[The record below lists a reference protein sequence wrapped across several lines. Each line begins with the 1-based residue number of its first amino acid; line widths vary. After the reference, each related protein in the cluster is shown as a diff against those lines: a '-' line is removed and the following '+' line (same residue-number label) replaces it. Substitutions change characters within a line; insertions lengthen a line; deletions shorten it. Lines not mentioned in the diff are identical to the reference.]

1 MSETNLDGIESI
13 QIVRAD
19 GHLTICGAS
28 QPPVA
33 IDSSVEPHIKRDGG
47 RAEISLR
54 SHATIRLPAG
64 VSVEVA
70 DCAGH
75 LEVEDLATPLVLGR
89 IAGNFQARRIGT
101 LTIRSR
107 IAGGARIEGAGA
119 IDGGEVAGNL
129 RVSNARSVSFS
140 KVAGNFEGIDIELVA
155 AIGRT
160 GGDAFAERVGA
171 LRADAIGG
179 KLYAERAGEI
189 DVETVGGKAR
199 VIDATGAVRIRK
211 VGGKLVILGAA
222 GDVKVQ
228 SIGGHASIAGV
239 SGAVELPEVG
249 GALDLRGP
257 FPAGKFWGAQSRG
270 RISVELDAE
279 SSLDLTASTGWGRI
293 RVFGLETANLKRADR
308 NRAQGVIGAEK
319 PEAERTRIALETR
332 HADII
337 FARAG
342 AHDRDYC
349 WSGRGAHRGR
359 RFPGAFDELGEILS
373 EEFGEKIPAFVNSI
387 LGAAGQFVASSGA
400 WSGGFLRS
408 AAEDATRSVR
418 EGMAEA
424 ERAFGD
430 LGEKLPRDI
439 ADSLEEFGRRLS
451 EIIRRAAT
459 EGRGRT
465 REGREETRDRVREA
479 AREMRDSIR
488 AAVREARSR
497 GNDSGRDAATEA
509 AGERPSATSSQTR
522 PFTTAAHQGDVMD
535 ILNAVKEGRIQPAEA
550 DEMIAALMEVERAT
564 ESRSREH

>member
-19 GHLTICGAS
+19 GHLTISGAS
-28 QPPVA
+28 QPPVT
-33 IDSSVEPHIKRDGG
+33 IDCNVEPQVRRDGG
-47 RAEISLR
+47 SAEISLR
-54 SHATIRLPAG
+54 SNATIRVPAG
-64 VSVEVA
+64 VAIEVA

-89 IAGNFQARRIGT
+89 VAGNFHARRIGT

-119 IDGGEVAGNL
+119 IEGGEVAGNL

-140 KVAGNFEGIDIELVA
+140 KVAGNFEGFDIELVA
-155 AIGRT
+155 AIARI
-160 GGDAFAERVGA
+160 GGDAFAERVGV

-179 KLYAERAGEI
+179 KLYAECAGEI

-199 VIDATGAVRIRK
+199 VIDVASAVRIGK
-211 VGGKLVILGAA
+211 VGGKLVILGAV
-222 GDVKVQ
+222 GDVKIQ
-228 SIGGHASIAGV
+228 TIGGHASIAGV
-239 SGAVELPEVG
+239 AGAVELPEVG

-279 SSLDLTASTGWGRI
+279 SSLDVTASTGWGRI

-308 NRAQGVIGAEK
+308 NRVQGVIGADK
-319 PEAERTRIALETR
+319 PEADRTRMALETR

-349 WSGRGAHRGR
+349 WPGRGAHRGR

-373 EEFGEKIPAFVNSI
+373 EEFGEKIPAFVNSV

-400 WSGGFLRS
+400 WSGSFVRT
-408 AAEDATRSVR
+408 AAEDAMRSVR

-424 ERAFGD
+424 ERSFSD

-439 ADSLEEFGRRLS
+439 ADSLQEFGRRLS
-451 EIIRRAAT
+451 EVIRRAAM
-459 EGRGRT
+459 EGRGKT
-465 REGREETRDRVREA
+465 LQGRKETRDRVREA

-497 GNDSGRDAATEA
+497 SEESGRDPATEA
-509 AGERPSATSSQTR
+509 TSERPSAGSSQTR
-522 PFTTAAHQGDVMD
+522 PFTPAAHQGDIMD
-535 ILNAVKEGRIQPAEA
+535 ILNAVKEGKIPPSEA

-564 ESRSREH
+564 QSRSDR